1 MSKKSKALKI
11 LNERR
16 LLLKENMEAFVLE
29 RNRLQ
34 RRLNLVHDHIEV
46 ADVELAAID
55 IQLSAFAKKENFDVR
70 MHIIHGEHDT
80 NNPKLMVEIILKN
93 HPPIFKLLSQYD
105 LTTCSSESSPTNIF
119 LVKSRLMEV
128 VEDWLS
134 NDRSISKLF
143 SDKDENF
150 NDALDNY
157 VDDNGFERKIRRAA
171 AFFPIV
177 PYD

>member
-1 MSKKSKALKI
+1 MSQKSKPLKI

-16 LLLKENMEAFVLE
+16 LLLKENMEAFVRE

-34 RRLNLVHDHIEV
+34 RRLNLIDDHIEA
-46 ADVELAAID
+46 ADVELVAID
-55 IQLSAFAKKENFDVR
+55 IQLSAFAKKENFDVK

-80 NNPKLMVEIILKN
+80 NNPKLMVEIKLDN

-105 LTTCSSESSPTNIF
+105 FCTCSSGSNPTDKF
-119 LVKSRLMEV
+119 LLKSRLIEV

-134 NDRSISKLF
+134 NDRSISRLF
-143 SDKDENF
+143 SEIDEKF
-150 NDALDNY
+150 EDALDNY

-171 AFFPIV
+171 SFFPLISN
-177 PYD
+177 D